1 VLTRLVYAGGPVSGA
16 HYNPA
21 VTLAFYLRARCPAAD
36 LAPYWLAQFGGA
48 TLAALTVGYLR
59 DMPATG
65 GALRALGPAFL
76 AEFLFTFVLVWVI
89 LHVSTTKGPRRNA
102 YDGLAIGLT
111 VMAGAFAVGDISGGV
126 FNPAVAVAMS
136 VMRLSAW
143 SNLWVFLAANVS
155 AGVAGALLFNAM
167 HPADR

>member
-1 VLTRLVYAGGPVSGA
+1 
-16 HYNPA
+16 
-21 VTLAFYLRARCPAAD
+21 
-36 LAPYWLAQFGGA
+36 
-48 TLAALTVGYLR
+48 
-59 DMPATG
+59 MPAIG